1 MWSKN
6 DIFNVSSDLTW
17 LFFEPI
23 NLKTISFIQN
33 ELLKWALFKAK
44 ADELEK
50 VKKELAEANARIKE
64 LEKENAEL
72 TEKYTKE

>member
-1 MWSKN
+1 
-6 DIFNVSSDLTW
+6 
-17 LFFEPI
+17 
-23 NLKTISFIQN
+23 
-33 ELLKWALFKAK
+33 
-44 ADELEK
+44 LEK

>member
-1 MWSKN
+1 M
-6 DIFNVSSDLTW
+6 TW

>member
-1 MWSKN
+1 M
-6 DIFNVSSDLTW
+6 
-17 LFFEPI
+17 
-23 NLKTISFIQN
+23 NLKIISFIQN

>member
-1 MWSKN
+1 M
-6 DIFNVSSDLTW
+6 
-17 LFFEPI
+17 

-50 VKKELAEANARIKE
+50 VKKELAEALARIKE

-72 TEKYTKE
+72 TEKYTKEQILIIFMVFRKF

>member
-1 MWSKN
+1 MYHRIWPGY
-6 DIFNVSSDLTW
+6 
-17 LFFEPI
+17 FFEPM
-23 NLKTISFIQN
+23 NLKIISFIQN

-64 LEKENAEL
+64 LEKENSQKA
-72 TEKYTKE
+72 KEIIN

>member
-1 MWSKN
+1 MYHRIWPGY
-6 DIFNVSSDLTW
+6 
-17 LFFEPI
+17 FFEPI

>member
-1 MWSKN
+1 M
-6 DIFNVSSDLTW
+6 TW
-17 LFFEPI
+17 LFFEPM

-33 ELLKWALFKAK
+33 ELLKGALFKAK

>member
-1 MWSKN
+1 M
-6 DIFNVSSDLTW
+6 TR

>member
-1 MWSKN
+1 M
-6 DIFNVSSDLTW
+6 F
-17 LFFEPI
+17 
-23 NLKTISFIQN
+23 LKTISWTKN
-33 ELLKWALFKAK
+33 KLLKWALFKAK

-72 TEKYTKE
+72 TEKYTKEQILIIFMVFRKF

>member
-1 MWSKN
+1 M
-6 DIFNVSSDLTW
+6 TW
-17 LFFEPI
+17 LFFEPM

>member
-1 MWSKN
+1 MSCLQW
-6 DIFNVSSDLTW
+6 TAC
-17 LFFEPI
+17 
-23 NLKTISFIQN
+23 N

-72 TEKYTKE
+72 TEKYTKEQILIIFMVFRKF